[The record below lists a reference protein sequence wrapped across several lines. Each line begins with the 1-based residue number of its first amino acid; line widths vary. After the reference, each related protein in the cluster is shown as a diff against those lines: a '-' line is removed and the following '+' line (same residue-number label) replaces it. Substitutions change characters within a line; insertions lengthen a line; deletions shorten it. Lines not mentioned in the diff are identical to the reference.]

1 MTVAKILVVEDDLET
16 GHELVMALD
25 ERGYAAVLASTGRD
39 AVHEIERRP
48 PDLVFLDLGLPDVDG
63 VELCRELRER
73 APRTAIVVLTARS
86 QEESVVSALD
96 HGADDYMVKPFRLNE
111 LLARARALLR
121 RSPPDP
127 PAEQAAVEAGE
138 LRVEP
143 AARRVF
149 AAGREVALRPREFD
163 LLLALVSS
171 PGEVVPRQRLMDQVW
186 GADWFGDYK
195 TLDVHVSALR
205 RKVAAAGAVEIVAV
219 RGRGYRLVG

>member
-1 MTVAKILVVEDDLET
+1 MPVAKLLVVEDDPET
-16 GHELVMALD
+16 GRELVTVLN
-25 ERGYAAVLASTGRD
+25 ERGYAAVLAATGHE
-39 AVHEIERRP
+39 AVREVERRT

-63 VELCRELRER
+63 VELCGQLRNR
-73 APRTAIVVLTARS
+73 ALRMAIVVLTARS
-86 QEESVVSALD
+86 REESVVSALD
-96 HGADDYMVKPFRLNE
+96 RGADDYMVKPFRLNE
-111 LLARARALLR
+111 LLARARAQLR
-121 RSPPDP
+121 RHPPG
-127 PAEQAAVEAGE
+127 PAAELAVAEVGG

-163 LLLALVSS
+163 LLLALMSS

-186 GADWFGDYK
+186 GADWFGDHK

-205 RKVAAAGAVEIVAV
+205 RKVAGAAGIVAV